1 MTMEQLNNKT
11 AGKTDTGTDATVT
24 GMTYILSSESF
35 DT

>member
-24 GMTYILSSESF
+24 GMTYMSF
-35 DT
+35 IREL